1 MKNIILILAT
11 LFLVFTV
18 SCTDDF
24 NEINT
29 QPDALSTDDISAKF
43 FVTNIQQKLL
53 RPTMIPLWFGDIIHP
68 DGFSGQIA
76 NGYAGH
82 SYDLDNHAWNG
93 DLGWVYNS
101 FYTDLG
107 CWDWLAGYNSDLT
120 SYMNNV
126 GEGGPLEDEMYYALG
141 LVMKGYYYQ
150 LFTEAFGMIP
160 FTEASDPNIKL
171 PKYDDQLTVY
181 KGIVADL
188 DKAIE
193 IIGSNTEAGS
203 GFGVLGENDV
213 IFKGNMQN
221 WKKLAN
227 SIKLR
232 VALRAHG
239 GVGEDFSDNA
249 VIEAISSGVL
259 ADEDAMFEGYADET
273 NIWGGSSSYG
283 DVWHSF
289 SNSQWK
295 TTETLINVLKTSDDP
310 RLTKIAKPSV
320 GGTITI
326 TKPTSDSEN
335 FDLID
340 DHVAFLKSTLDHSG
354 LVLDTDYT
362 WVETA
367 TDLTI
372 TMPENTNYV
381 GLPSRL
387 SGKIK
392 GYMNAKMFSDPADII
407 TQKTN
412 EGMPLYP
419 TVVMTSADSHFM
431 IAEAIVKGLA
441 TGDANTYY
449 QLGLEKAM
457 AIWNVAPTAEFSAS
471 DMGSLTGGTNE
482 EKLEK
487 IATQRWLAN
496 YTNGYEGWSIVR
508 DTGYPASAVITSDN
522 NDIISFAGEM
532 NGLQAHRLRYG
543 TSVYSSNAENA
554 NAAIS
559 QQGADK
565 MTTKLWFAK

>member
-1 MKNIILILAT
+1 MKNRILILYGS
-11 LFLVFTV
+11 LFLATV
-18 SCTDDF
+18 LSCTDDF
-24 NEINT
+24 DEININS
-29 QPDALSTDDISAKF
+29 QALTADDISAKF
-43 FVTNIQQKLL
+43 FATNIQQKLL
-53 RPTMIPLWFGDIIHP
+53 RPTMVPLWFGDVIHP
-68 DGFSGQIA
+68 DQFSGQTA
-76 NGYAGH
+76 NGYSGH
-82 SYDLDNHAWNG
+82 SLGLDDHAWNG

-120 SYMNNV
+120 SYLNNV
-126 GEGGPLEDEMYYALG
+126 GEGGTLEDEMYFALG
-141 LVMKGYYYQ
+141 LIMKGYYYQ
-150 LFTEAFGMIP
+150 LFTETFGMIP
-160 FTEASDPNIKL
+160 YTEASDPDIKL

-181 KGIVADL
+181 KGIIADL
-188 DKAIE
+188 DQAIE
-193 IIGSNTEAGS
+193 IIGNNTEAGS
-203 GFGVLGENDV
+203 GFGVLRENDV

-221 WKKLAN
+221 WKQAAN
-227 SIKLR
+227 SLKLR
-232 VALRAHG
+232 IALRAHG
-239 GVGEDFSDNA
+239 GAGEDFSTTA
-249 VIEAISSGVL
+249 VSEAISSGVL
-259 ADEDAMFEGYADET
+259 ADTDALFEGYADEKD
-273 NIWGGSSSYG
+273 IWGGSSSYG
-283 DVWHSF
+283 DVWHNF

-295 TTETLINVLKTSDDP
+295 TTEALINILKTSADP
-310 RLTKIAKPSV
+310 RLTLMAKPAV
-320 GGTITI
+320 GGTIKI
-326 TKPTSDSEN
+326 TKPTAGDGVA
-335 FDLID
+335 LIA
-340 DHVAFLKSTLDHSG
+340 DHVAFVKSTLDDSG

-367 TDLTI
+367 ADLTI

-387 SGKIK
+387 SPKIK
-392 GYMNAKMFSDPADII
+392 GYMHAKMFSDPADII

-412 EGMPLYP
+412 EGKPLFP
-419 TVVMTSADSHFM
+419 TILMTSADSHFM

-457 AIWNVAPTAEFSAS
+457 AIWNTAPTTEFLEST
-471 DMGSLTGGTNE
+471 MGSLTGTME

-496 YTNGYEGWSIVR
+496 YTNGYEGWAIVR

-532 NGLQAHRLRYG
+532 NGKQAQRLRYG
-543 TSVYSSNAENA
+543 TSVYSSNNTNV

-559 QQGADK
+559 AQGPDN